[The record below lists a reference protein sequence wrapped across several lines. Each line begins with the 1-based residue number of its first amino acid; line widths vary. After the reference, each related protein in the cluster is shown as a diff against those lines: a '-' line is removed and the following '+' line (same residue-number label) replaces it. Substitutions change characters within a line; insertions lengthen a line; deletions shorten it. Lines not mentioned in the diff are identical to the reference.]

1 MIFLSIL
8 KNLKLYTLIFKK
20 QNNINFH
27 DYTNFD
33 FKIFFIFFTK
43 VEVINEY
50 NKLLTLLLLSQ
61 LVML

>member
-20 QNNINFH
+20 QNNINFY

-33 FKIFFIFFTK
+33 FKNFFIFFTK
-43 VEVINEY
+43 VEVFIEY
-50 NKLLTLLLLSQ
+50 KKLTEFHKKTSEYKF
-61 LVML
+61 